1 VAQLKDVDSLKVF
14 RFEKRECLLA
24 RFPFKGPGS
33 ILVGMLKAYPALEEY
48 MNVNKVKPK
57 PVMELYDGVNNQI
70 EYRLVEDLE
79 LP

>member
-1 VAQLKDVDSLKVF
+1 
-14 RFEKRECLLA
+14 
-24 RFPFKGPGS
+24 
-33 ILVGMLKAYPALEEY
+33 